1 MRWGGDGSEV
11 SRLVI
16 ETSAILRDALRALD
30 AGAEAIVFVCEPE
43 TRRVVG
49 AITDGDLRRAL
60 LRNADL
66 DSTPVTE
73 VMQRNFSSV
82 SSTTGRAEVL
92 DLMRARRIGQLPIL
106 DAEGRLCGLHT
117 IGRMVTSRPR
127 TNAAILLAGGRG
139 TRLAPLTNLV
149 PKPMV
154 TVAGRPILER
164 LLLHLMSAGIYRFY
178 FSVNYLSH
186 MIEEH
191 FGDGS
196 RFGCRITYLHESE
209 PLGTGGPLSLLTPV
223 PDEPVLVLNGDLVTQ
238 CDVGSMIDFHDRGR
252 FVATMGLR
260 HYSVEVPFGAA
271 TVSGDRLI
279 ALQEKPVDRK
289 LINTG
294 IYVLS
299 PEAIRMVPHGETFP
313 ITSLFDTCL
322 AMDRPVGAYMIDEE
336 WLDIGRPEE
345 LVRARGLT

>member
-1 MRWGGDGSEV
+1 MRWGGDGSELAE
-11 SRLVI
+11 LVI
-16 ETSAILRDALRALD
+16 ETSAVLRDALRALD
-30 AGAEAIVFVCEPE
+30 AGAEAIVFVCEPA

-66 DSTPVTE
+66 DSTSVTE
-73 VMQRNFSSV
+73 VMQRNFSAVTSA
-82 SSTTGRAEVL
+82 TGRAEVL

-164 LLLHLMSAGIYRFY
+164 LLLHLMSAGIYQFY

-209 PLGTGGPLSLLTPV
+209 PLGTGGPLSLLSPV
-223 PDEPVLVLNGDLVTQ
+223 PDEPVVVLNGDLITQ
-238 CDVGSMIDFHDRGR
+238 CDVGSMIDFHDRGN

-299 PEAIRMVPHGETFP
+299 PEAIRMVPHGEAFP
-313 ITSLFDTCL
+313 ITSLFDMCL

-336 WLDIGRPEE
+336 WLDVGRPEE

>member
-1 MRWGGDGSEV
+1 MTATRQLPGRVSDAVGRRWIRGF
-11 SRLVI
+11 RLVI
-16 ETSAILRDALRALD
+16 ETGAILRDALRALD

-82 SSTTGRAEVL
+82 SVTAGHAEVL

-106 DAEGRLCGLHT
+106 DTEGRLCGLHT

-178 FSVNYLSH
+178 FSVNFLSH

-279 ALQEKPVDRK
+279 ALQGSSSIVNSSTPESMYSRPRRFGWCRTAKRFQSRRFSIRA
-289 LINTG
+289 LRWT
-294 IYVLS
+294 VL
-299 PEAIRMVPHGETFP
+299 
-313 ITSLFDTCL
+313 L
-322 AMDRPVGAYMIDEE
+322 
-336 WLDIGRPEE
+336 E
-345 LVRARGLT
+345 LT